1 MSQPGTSALE
11 QKILRRRVTRII
23 QVGLDR
29 AVIKKAGGD
38 LKNCYVFVSVGSLL
52 KARLYGALLGLT
64 LIGYPLIMC
73 SAVPPVVM
81 CVVIDGFD
89 KQLVVA
95 LQTALKQVCLHK
107 TLATGFG
114 TVKDAPK
121 WGVEVFLV
129 TPWCKHP
136 LLLGS

>member
-1 MSQPGTSALE
+1 
-11 QKILRRRVTRII
+11 
-23 QVGLDR
+23 
-29 AVIKKAGGD
+29 
-38 LKNCYVFVSVGSLL
+38 
-52 KARLYGALLGLT
+52 
-64 LIGYPLIMC
+64 
-73 SAVPPVVM
+73 
-81 CVVIDGFD
+81 
-89 KQLVVA
+89 VVA